1 MWFRYL
7 LCFTGLG
14 LLTSCASRREALVAA
29 SLPPEPYLRLVQ
41 STNALEMRLASRE
54 LRPRSGRG
62 PSVWLTG
69 VSHVGDSNYFAAIQH
84 QLDERNLVLFEGIG
98 FDGSVQQS
106 GASEAGSS
114 KDSVPRDLQSRIAS
128 SFGLVFQLE
137 ALDYTRSHFKNSD
150 LTVSELRDLLSGPGA
165 SKEGRQSLD
174 NLLETM
180 QGKDQGVA
188 DNVFGFVLT
197 LIGESPKLR
206 ATAKLMLMELLAGV
220 EGDVSR
226 LSTMEPALKPL
237 LETLIQKR
245 NQKVVVDLRAE
256 LALLP
261 PDQSVAVLYG
271 AGHMIDLEERI
282 RREFDYVTANEL
294 WLPAMAVDFGPTG
307 VSPAER
313 ETVRKFIQTQLQP
326 QN

>member
-1 MWFRYL
+1 M
-7 LCFTGLG
+7 C
-14 LLTSCASRREALVAA
+14 
-29 SLPPEPYLRLVQ
+29 
-41 STNALEMRLASRE
+41 LASRE
-54 LRPRSGRG
+54 LRPRNGRG

-69 VSHVGDSNYFAAIQH
+69 VSHVGESNYFAAIQ
-84 QLDERNLVLFEGIG
+84 QLLDERNLVLFEGIG

-106 GASEAGSS
+106 ETSQTGSAKEA
-114 KDSVPRDLQSRIAS
+114 VPRDLQSRIAS

-180 QGKDQGVA
+180 QGKNQGMSDA
-188 DNVFGFVLT
+188 IFGFALT

-206 ATAKLMLMELLAGV
+206 STAKLMLMELLAAV

-226 LSTMEPALKPL
+226 LGTMEPALKPL
-237 LETLIQKR
+237 LETLIQRR
-245 NQKVVVDLRAE
+245 NQKVVADLRVE
-256 LALLP
+256 LESLA

-271 AGHMIDLEERI
+271 AGHMIDLEARI
-282 RREFDYVTANEL
+282 RREFDYVAANEQ
-294 WLPAMAVDFGPTG
+294 WLPAMAVEFGPTG
-307 VSPAER
+307 VSSAER

-326 QN
+326 RN